1 MKQHFHPARRQSGV
15 MLIEALIALLIFSVG
30 ILGIV
35 GMQSAAVQASGD
47 AKYRSD
53 AALLAN
59 QLIGRMWVSDRT
71 QATLQTAYQTNGAAY
86 QAWAWTGAGG
96 TGTQT
101 APATGT
107 VMQVLPG
114 VTAAANLPTVVI
126 TPNPGSTPTSIPNN
140 VVTITVFWQAPKDTT
155 AHQFVAQAQISR
167 NP

>member
-1 MKQHFHPARRQSGV
+1 MKQHFHQAGRQSGV

-59 QLIGRMWVSDRT
+59 QLIGRMWVGDRT
-71 QATLQTAYQTNGAAY
+71 QATLQAAYQTNGAAY
-86 QAWAWTGAGG
+86 QAWAWAGAGG
-96 TGTQT
+96 TGTQA

-107 VMQVLPG
+107 VMQTLPG
-114 VTAAANLPTVVI
+114 ITSTSNLPTVVI
-126 TPNPGSTPTSIPNN
+126 VPDLGSTGTSTPTSL
-140 VVTITVFWQAPKDTT
+140 VTVTVFWQAPRETT
-155 AHQFVAQAQISR
+155 AHKFVALAQVSR

>member
-1 MKQHFHPARRQSGV
+1 MKQHFHQTRRQSGV

-71 QATLQTAYQTNGAAY
+71 QATLQTAYQTNG
-86 QAWAWTGAGG
+86 
-96 TGTQT
+96 T
-101 APATGT
+101 A
-107 VMQVLPG
+107 
-114 VTAAANLPTVVI
+114 
-126 TPNPGSTPTSIPNN
+126 
-140 VVTITVFWQAPKDTT
+140 
-155 AHQFVAQAQISR
+155 
-167 NP
+167 